1 MQIKLICVV
10 VLPFRISGIT
20 SLQENNV
27 IATDWMFFSHRTRGN
42 NFLRIQQPTA
52 PDTSSPGP
60 TPVGGSAGRRPPT
73 SPACHRKSHCF
84 EEELWTV

>member
-27 IATDWMFFSHRTRGN
+27 IATDWMFFSHLLCSRQLSKIDN
-42 NFLRIQQPTA
+42 EIPLQEFL
-52 PDTSSPGP
+52 
-60 TPVGGSAGRRPPT
+60 
-73 SPACHRKSHCF
+73 
-84 EEELWTV
+84 